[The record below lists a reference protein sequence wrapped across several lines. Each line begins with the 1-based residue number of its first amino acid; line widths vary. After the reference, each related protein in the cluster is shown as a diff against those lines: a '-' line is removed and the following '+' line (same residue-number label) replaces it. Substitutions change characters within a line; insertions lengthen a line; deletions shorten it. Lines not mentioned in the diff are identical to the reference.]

1 MCNKLII
8 QGRNSKLFLLNFL
21 GELIAYSS
29 PVPDLLGTANVS
41 SDQVYWEEQ
50 SDGLLTD
57 EAYGLQDIH
66 LNSILTYGKIKEMGK
81 IDRLSIARP
90 HQSTFYNKLYDHKPL
105 RPRVLK
111 SSLWG
116 PGGTPMF
123 FKAKLH
129 EESKTG
135 FKIINCRPYPVLF
148 FSKN

>member
-105 RPRVLK
+105 CPESPEIIPLGFQGADICFSNQNCMRNLK
-111 SSLWG
+111 LG
-116 PGGTPMF
+116 
-123 FKAKLH
+123 
-129 EESKTG
+129 SK
-135 FKIINCRPYPVLF
+135 
-148 FSKN
+148 

>member
-1 MCNKLII
+1 MFSKLVIK
-8 QGRNSKLFLLNFL
+8 GHDSKLFLLNFL
-21 GELIAYSS
+21 GGLIAYSS

-105 RPRVLK
+105 HP
-111 SSLWG
+111 
-116 PGGTPMF
+116 
-123 FKAKLH
+123 
-129 EESKTG
+129 ESAE
-135 FKIINCRPYPVLF
+135 IIPLGSQGADLC
-148 FSKN
+148 FSKQNCMRNLKLGSK

>member
-1 MCNKLII
+1 VHYVHYINCSRS
-8 QGRNSKLFLLNFL
+8 RNSKLFLLNFL
-21 GELIAYSS
+21 GGLIAYSS

-105 RPRVLK
+105 HP
-111 SSLWG
+111 
-116 PGGTPMF
+116 
-123 FKAKLH
+123 
-129 EESKTG
+129 ESAE
-135 FKIINCRPYPVLF
+135 IIPLGSQGANLC
-148 FSKN
+148 FSKQNCMRNLKLGSK

>member
-105 RPRVLK
+105 RPESAEILPLG
-111 SSLWG
+111 SQG
-116 PGGTPMF
+116 
-123 FKAKLH
+123 AKLH

-135 FKIINCRPYPVLF
+135 FKIINCCPYPVLF